1 MALPLHL
8 QVTRSGKKVTL
19 CEATGKSINLT
30 KKKPDVQCK
39 RCLGRLAK
47 AENGAKPTKPKAK
60 AGEAKPKVKAAA
72 KAKPKAKAEVKP
84 AAVEEDEALEELE
97 FAEE

>member
-30 KKKPDVQCK
+30 TKKPDVQCK

-47 AENGAKPTKPKAK
+47 ADNGTKPKA
-60 AGEAKPKVKAAA
+60 AAKPKAKDKTAKP
-72 KAKPKAKAEVKP
+72 KAKPKAPKVA
-84 AAVEEDEALEELE
+84 AAVEDDEVLEELE
-97 FAEE
+97 LAEEE